1 MLGRAWVLLFERGIH
16 QRQPYRY
23 SNGIDHYAYDCH
35 HERYRGRCAEDRLQH
50 GESEESYC
58 RRAADKGTNGCIGA
72 GVFLEHAEH
81 EVNRHE
87 AGHDAYCRN
96 QSELDILNKVLAGC
110 LHNRYKQSGRKGI
123 VKHYLIE
130 FLGIVAGEY
139 TLLSG
144 DISGEHHHDDR
155 DDGI

>member
-1 MLGRAWVLLFERGIH
+1 MPTIATTSATEGDVPKIGSSTANPRNPIV
-16 QRQPYRY
+16 
-23 SNGIDHYAYDCH
+23 
-35 HERYRGRCAEDRLQH
+35 
-50 GESEESYC
+50 GEPL
-58 RRAADKGTNGCIGA
+58 GA

-123 VKHYLIE
+123 VKHYLVE

-144 DISGEHHHDDR
+144 KISGEHHHYDR